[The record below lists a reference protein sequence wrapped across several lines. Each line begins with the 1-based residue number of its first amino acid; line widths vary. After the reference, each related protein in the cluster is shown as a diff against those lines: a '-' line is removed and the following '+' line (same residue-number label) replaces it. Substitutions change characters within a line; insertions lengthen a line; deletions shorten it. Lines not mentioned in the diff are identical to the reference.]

1 MRVLA
6 IAMQVPDSRA
16 VIRVLDD
23 GSGVDPA
30 GLKFVCSPFD
40 EFAVEQAVQIR
51 EGGWEVEE
59 IIAFTAGD
67 KGAAGALRTAL
78 AMGADRGIHLV
89 GEDLP
94 LHDEVAMARLIAAA
108 IRQADAQPDLVLC
121 GRKTIDNDSG
131 ELGPA
136 LAEFLGL
143 PHVGGVTGLELDDT
157 AGRARI
163 RRRTDD
169 GEVVL
174 EGDLPMLLTCDKG
187 LVEPRYPALPMIMKA
202 KKKPVDTI
210 DASTLA
216 DQSEPSTTFVCLQAP
231 SERPPCRVLD
241 GTPEEMARELVG
253 LLRKEA
259 KVL

>member
-1 MRVLA
+1 
-6 IAMQVPDSRA
+6 
-16 VIRVLDD
+16 
-23 GSGVDPA
+23 
-30 GLKFVCSPFD
+30 
-40 EFAVEQAVQIR
+40 
-51 EGGWEVEE
+51 
-59 IIAFTAGD
+59 
-67 KGAAGALRTAL
+67 
-78 AMGADRGIHLV
+78 MGADRGIHLV
-89 GEDLP
+89 GDDLP

-121 GRKTIDNDSG
+121 GKKAIDNDSG

-136 LAEFLGL
+136 LAEFLEL
-143 PHVGGVTGLELDDT
+143 PHVGGVIGLELDDT

-163 RRRTDD
+163 HRRTDD